1 MPTFTPDI
9 LILGAGVLGSS
20 AALHL
25 ARRGVQSILVVDLDL
40 SGTYSSSE
48 LNAGGCRATWWN
60 PINATLAWESIRFYE
75 TIAEEIQFFQKG
87 YLFLYSPSKWRVAR
101 EKKSLYESL
110 GIRVDYLT
118 LGQLQEFLPEFE
130 NLKGVS
136 GATYSP
142 KDGLIDPHLVREFYR
157 SRAKELG
164 VRFLDHFY
172 VQEMHL
178 NSKRVEE
185 VVALHHEGASPPTE
199 EDFHR
204 TLTTHRLGEDGGWK
218 KESFASKIVINCT
231 GAWLPVTSQLYGM
244 PSPVKPLRRQ
254 ISLFSSHEE
263 DFSDR
268 GMIVD
273 ASGLYMHPEGSH
285 THLMVAGYSNRD
297 EKPGYNFA
305 YDGEPFF
312 DRKIWLRLY
321 RRGNRRHFEAIKHVR
336 GWSGLYEV
344 SPDMTAIL
352 WKVEGFDN
360 LYELGAATGRGVMQS
375 YALGRALAELVV
387 LGRFETVDASGLSGE
402 RFKKGEFLWER
413 LDI

>member
-1 MPTFTPDI
+1 MPTFTPDV

-20 AALHL
+20 AAWHL
-25 ARRGVQSILVVDLDL
+25 AQRKVGSILVIDLDL
-40 SGTYSSSE
+40 SGTFSSSE

-60 PINATLAWESIRFYE
+60 PINAALAWESIRFYE

-87 YLFLYSPSKWRVAR
+87 YLFLYSPSKWRIAR

-110 GIRVDYLT
+110 GTPVDYLPPDR
-118 LGQLQEFLPEFE
+118 LKELLPEFE
-130 NLKGVS
+130 NLKGIA

-157 SRAKELG
+157 AGAKERG
-164 VRFLDHFY
+164 VRFLDHVY
-172 VQEMHL
+172 VQQMRL
-178 NSKRVEE
+178 NSKKVEE
-185 VVALHHEGASPPTE
+185 VMALHHEGGAPPTE
-199 EDFHR
+199 ETFHR
-204 TLTTHRLGEDGGWK
+204 ILTHHQWEADRNWK
-218 KESFASKIVINCT
+218 KETFTPKIVINCT
-231 GAWLPVTSQLYGM
+231 GAWLPVTSNLYGVS
-244 PSPVKPLRRQ
+244 SPVKPLRRQ

-263 DFSDR
+263 DLSDH

-273 ASGLYMHPEGSH
+273 TSGLYMHPEGSH
-285 THLMVAGYSNRD
+285 THLMLAGYSNRD

-321 RRGNRRHFEAIKHVR
+321 RRGGRRHFEAIKHVR

-375 YALGRALAELVV
+375 YALGRALAELIVS
-387 LGRFETVDASGLSGE
+387 GRFETVDASPLSGN
-402 RFKKGEFLWER
+402 RFKTGKFLWEK